1 MSLIAISSIN
11 DLQDARY
18 CAAMNVDLIGFS
30 LDQDAPNAISPQKV
44 REIAAW
50 LSGPRIFISC
60 GKDNMQDLKE
70 LENTLS
76 FFAVQIKEDD
86 FDFFSIQT
94 EHPIYLYLT
103 HTHKLSHISVLIK
116 KIQAANRE
124 SKVIVP
130 VSNIE
135 EAVALMPI
143 FDDILLHFSNLTQT
157 TDFLKDYKTSILGVF
172 LGQEAFIPKEG
183 LNYEQLDVLTIN

>member
-1 MSLIAISSIN
+1 MSLIAISSLN

-18 CAAMNVDLIGFS
+18 CAAMNVDFIGFS
-30 LDQDAPNAISPQKV
+30 LDKDAPNAINPQKV

-60 GKDNMQDLKE
+60 GKDNVEDLQE
-70 LENTLS
+70 LEKTLS
-76 FFAVQIKEDD
+76 FFAIQIKEDD

-103 HTHKLSHISVLIK
+103 HTHKLSHVSVLIK
-116 KIQAANRE
+116 KIQEANIE

-130 VSNIE
+130 VSNKE
-135 EAVALMPI
+135 EALMLMPI
-143 FDDILLHFSNLTQT
+143 FDNIFLHFNNLAET
-157 TDFLKDYKTSILGVF
+157 TDFLKDYKASILGVF

-183 LNYEQLDVLTIN
+183 LNYEQLDLLTIS